1 MMEIF
6 ASIFQRADSAELK
19 STSSKVPEFK
29 DMKVCKTSPICPNCN
44 GIRYSIY
51 DNRTIL
57 MLPQPTSTGKAYSYS
72 SDEPRNVKDLEQLTI
87 DLEEIQKG
95 LHYASLGSG
104 IDNFEESK
112 KVLFTP
118 HFHTRLQYYGNDPA
132 LVMDLWKS
140 DSSDSSDSRS
150 ASSSGSSR
158 FECNLQGPPPK
169 NSVPALIGTGLD
181 KTHAKQKMQK
191 LEKEEKEKKE
201 KKEKAKSQNS
211 RLGRHGK
218 TWEDM
223 GKQSCLET
231 SETLHNITTCF
242 DWLRSMWF
250 QVSKWTRSDYQ

>member
-1 MMEIF
+1 MEIF

-72 SDEPRNVKDLEQLTI
+72 SDEPRNVQDLEELTI

-112 KVLFTP
+112 TVLFTP

-140 DSSDSSDSRS
+140 
-150 ASSSGSSR
+150 SGSGR

-169 NSVPALIGTGLD
+169 NSVPALIGGLENLE
-181 KTHAKQKMQK
+181 THAKQKMQK
-191 LEKEEKEKKE
+191 LEKEKKE

-211 RLGRHGK
+211 RLERHGK
-218 TWEDM
+218 TWENRAAR
-223 GKQSCLET
+223 KRRTHCI
-231 SETLHNITTCF
+231 TLRCVLTG
-242 DWLRSMWF
+242 
-250 QVSKWTRSDYQ
+250 

>member
-19 STSSKVPEFK
+19 SSTSKVPEFN

-72 SDEPRNVKDLEQLTI
+72 SDEPRNVKDLEELTI

-118 HFHTRLQYYGNDPA
+118 QFHTRLQYYGNDPA

-140 DSSDSSDSRS
+140 SDSSDSTSRS
-150 ASSSGSSR
+150 ASSGSSR

-169 NSVPALIGTGLD
+169 NPVPTLLGGLD

-191 LEKEEKEKKE
+191 LQKL
-201 KKEKAKSQNS
+201 EKAKSQNS

-218 TWEDM
+218 TWENRAAR
-223 GKQSCLET
+223 KRRKHCI
-231 SETLHNITTCF
+231 TLRCVLTG
-242 DWLRSMWF
+242 
-250 QVSKWTRSDYQ
+250 